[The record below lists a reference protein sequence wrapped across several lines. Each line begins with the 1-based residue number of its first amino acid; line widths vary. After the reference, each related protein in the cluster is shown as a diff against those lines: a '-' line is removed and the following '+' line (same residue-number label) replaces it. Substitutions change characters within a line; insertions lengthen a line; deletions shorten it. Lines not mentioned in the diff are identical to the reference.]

1 MPFGAPQVRPHDP
14 SMTCSK
20 SYPLSSV
27 HSIQK
32 WIILVTLDKFETLC
46 SVMLW
51 RPSWCILVNFVAFRC
66 VLVIPCGTPW
76 PRHDL
81 PCLFSSFKC
90 PFNQKMD
97 HISQSGQIRN
107 TLLWNGTENTLVH
120 FGPFLCTSWAT
131 PRPLCI
137 EFWSSHQKYA
147 SYASR
152 ALKHN
157 QSHLSS
163 PGDTDLTWALS
174 MV

>member
-1 MPFGAPQVRPHDP
+1 MGWRMSCTKIQFLV
-14 SMTCSK
+14 
-20 SYPLSSV
+20 LV
-27 HSIQK
+27 HLMCK
-32 WIILVTLDKFETLC
+32 AILVTEGKFETFW
-46 SVMLW
+46 SVLQW
-51 RPSWCILVNFVAFRC
+51 WPFGCILVHFGSFWCTSSA
-66 VLVIPCGTPW
+66 TPW
-76 PRHDL
+76 PLHDL
-81 PCLFSSFKC
+81 LGLLSTSKC

-107 TLLWNGTENTLVH
+107 TLLWNGTETTLMH

-174 MV
+174 MG